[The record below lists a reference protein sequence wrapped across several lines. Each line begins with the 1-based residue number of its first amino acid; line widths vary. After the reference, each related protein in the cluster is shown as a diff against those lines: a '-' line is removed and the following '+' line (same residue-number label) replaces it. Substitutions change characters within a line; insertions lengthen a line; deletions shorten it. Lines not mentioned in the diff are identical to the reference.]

1 VPLPIDDKRALR
13 SKMRAMRRAL
23 PDQASRSERIWTT
36 LEELDA
42 VARAG
47 TVMVFTSIAGEPDT
61 APFIAWCNARGKRVV
76 VPEEQP
82 DPTTVDVVVVPGVAF
97 TPAGA
102 RLGQGGG
109 WYDRF
114 LAGVRADC
122 TTIGVGF
129 DPQVVDA
136 LPTEVHD
143 ISLDYI
149 VTESGAV
156 GPQRPIGS
164 K

>member
-1 VPLPIDDKRALR
+1 
-13 SKMRAMRRAL
+13 MRTMRRAL
-23 PDQASRSERIWTT
+23 SDQSSRSERIWATVEG
-36 LEELDA
+36 LEA
-42 VARAG
+42 VGRAG
-47 TVMVFTSIAGEPDT
+47 TVMVFTSIPGEPDT
-61 APFIAWCNARGKRVV
+61 APFIEWCTSHGKLVV

-114 LAGVRADC
+114 LAEVRPDC
-122 TTIGVGF
+122 TLIGVGF
-129 DPQVVDA
+129 DPQLVDA
-136 LPTEVHD
+136 LPTEAHD
-143 ISLDYI
+143 ISLDII

-156 GPQRPIGS
+156 DPRRPSGS
-164 K
+164 R